1 MTAWDTLSA
10 QRTGVPVLAPGHVWL
25 AGAGPGDPGLLTLD
39 ALAGLQQAD
48 VVVHDA
54 LVDQRVLAL
63 AGKDAWLEF
72 AGKRGGKPSA
82 TQADISQRLLQYAA
96 RGLRVARLKGGD
108 PFVFGR
114 GGEEALALRAA
125 GIEFEVVPGV
135 TAGIAAAAYAG
146 IPVTHRGLASA
157 LALITAHEDPAKE
170 EQTLD
175 WAALAA
181 FPGTLVFYMGVRQ
194 LGRLT
199 ERLIDAGRPPDEA
212 AAIVERG
219 TLPEQR
225 TILAT
230 LATLAER
237 AAEHDVRAPAVAIV
251 GEVCRLAAQLAWTQR
266 GPLAGRTVAVTR
278 AQAQLSSLAAQLR
291 SLGARVLE
299 APAIRI
305 VPRTVELPPLD
316 GFDLIC
322 LTSANG
328 VDILFDLLAKHG
340 QDAREL
346 AGARVAA
353 IGPGSAAALLRHGVI
368 ADIVPSRFLAEG
380 LLEAL
385 DSLEVRRVLVARAA
399 VARDRL
405 IEGLRDRGAEVVVVA
420 LYDTVAEP
428 IDATTAAA
436 LAQADYL
443 TFTSSSTVRFFL
455 QSAAPGPQTRIASI
469 GPVTSA
475 TLREH
480 GLEPHIE
487 ATRHDIVGLLD
498 ALIADAAA
506 ASGPA

>member
-1 MTAWDTLSA
+1 
-10 QRTGVPVLAPGHVWL
+10 
-25 AGAGPGDPGLLTLD
+25 
-39 ALAGLQQAD
+39 
-48 VVVHDA
+48 
-54 LVDQRVLAL
+54 
-63 AGKDAWLEF
+63 
-72 AGKRGGKPSA
+72 
-82 TQADISQRLLQYAA
+82 
-96 RGLRVARLKGGD
+96 
-108 PFVFGR
+108 
-114 GGEEALALRAA
+114 
-125 GIEFEVVPGV
+125 
-135 TAGIAAAAYAG
+135 
-146 IPVTHRGLASA
+146 
-157 LALITAHEDPAKE
+157 
-170 EQTLD
+170 
-175 WAALAA
+175 
-181 FPGTLVFYMGVRQ
+181 MGVRQ